1 MSNTTTAIANIN
13 VEEISTTMENAGLI
27 LVSNETLA
35 DKAVKG
41 AHQILDTIEG
51 DGMSDDLDAAANE
64 WQIKAKS
71 AVKILNERRAPITQM
86 MTKLAGL
93 FTAQENKLDPKKAD
107 SVAAKIQA
115 SRDQWA
121 TFKSQEKKKKE
132 QEILKQQNIAKERIS
147 LKADIQS
154 HIRTIFNQKLS
165 AFKTDIQKKYDQL
178 TLENV
183 DEIKAYI
190 SQRPVLYPIDAF
202 RKITPPVFGAYLE
215 VSEVEQM
222 VYDERELLYDELAAV
237 FQENIEVE
245 KANTL
250 EVIPSRIIELKEIA
264 KAGAAE
270 KKKLEAAAEARR
282 IAEEQRLAK
291 ENADQELKDKAAVQN
306 NVAMETA
313 GTLFNTTAQLAE
325 VKENAGKAKVAE
337 KINVLST
344 DGWGAIFIFYFEKE
358 GKGLSVEDFGKK
370 TLNQMRA
377 YAEKHNNKTGEKID
391 NPFVIYVE
399 EVKAVTSKVA

>member
-1 MSNTTTAIANIN
+1 MSTTTTEISNIN

-27 LVSNETLA
+27 LVANETLA

-41 AHQILDTIEG
+41 GQALLDTIEG
-51 DGMSDDLDAAANE
+51 GEMTDEIDSALNT
-64 WQIKAKS
+64 WQIKAKD
-71 AVKILNERRAPITQM
+71 AVKLLNGRRAPITQM
-86 MTKLAGL
+86 MTKLAGY

-107 SVAAKIQA
+107 TVAAKIQSA
-115 SRDQWA
+115 RDKWA
-121 TFKSQEKKKKE
+121 TFKAAEQRKKE
-132 QEILKQQNIAKERIS
+132 QEILRQQNIAKERIS

-154 HIRTIFNQKLS
+154 HIRSIFNQKLS
-165 AFKTDIQKKYDQL
+165 AFKTDIQNKYNQL
-178 TLENV
+178 TLENFE
-183 DEIKAYI
+183 EIKAYI

-202 RKITPPVFGAYLE
+202 RKIAPAVFGAFLDPA
-215 VSEVEQM
+215 EVEKM
-222 VYDERELLYDELAAV
+222 IYDERELLYDELAAV

-245 KANTL
+245 KSNTL
-250 EVIPSRIIELKEIA
+250 ELIPSRILELKEIA

-291 ENADQELKDKAAVQN
+291 EKSDQELKDKA
-306 NVAMETA
+306 NVAAVVQMETA
-313 GTLFNTTAQLAE
+313 STLFDTTAAMAE
-325 VKENAGKAKVAE
+325 VKETAGKAKSAE

-358 GKGLSVEDFGKK
+358 GKGLSVEEFGKK
-370 TLNQMRA
+370 TMNQMKA
-377 YAEKHNNKTGEKID
+377 FAEKQANKIGEKID
-391 NPFVIYVE
+391 NPFVIYEE